1 MKSLLNKILTL
12 SGVALLMLSACK
24 KDGSV
29 ITATN
34 GTPGVLSASASTLVL
49 NNAKLTDP
57 TIVETF
63 TLVQPNFGYNAAI
76 SNTLQID
83 APSDN
88 WANPYTVSMGAD
100 VFTQGFNT
108 NDFNNILLKAGMKG
122 NVTATVNIRVKSS
135 IGASTFVYSNVLALT
150 VTPFNLKSWMYVPG
164 AYEGWNNPGPQED
177 SLYSAT
183 GNGIYVGIINF
194 TAGNNQFLVTPKKT
208 WDNKYATN
216 DAASTSGTSSNYSV
230 TYNGNNNFYA
240 PATAGYYL
248 VTLNTNNNTL
258 SIKPADFYSIIG
270 DAAQGWGTDVAMK
283 YVNDGNGNWTATVP
297 LVSTGQ
303 FKVREDNDWT
313 YSWGI
318 PKAAGADGFGIANT
332 LNDNNNNNIPVAVS
346 GNYLVTFYMP
356 FSLYGGSPTA
366 PPSTTTTYSSV
377 KQ

>member
-1 MKSLLNKILTL
+1 MKSLLNKILTI

-24 KDGSV
+24 KDGAV
-29 ITATN
+29 ITATS
-34 GTPGVLSASASTLVL
+34 GTPGVLSASATTLVL
-49 NNAKLTDP
+49 NNAKITDP
-57 TIVETF
+57 AIVETF

-83 APSDN
+83 VPSDN

-150 VTPFNLKSWMYVPG
+150 VTPFNLKSWLYVPG
-164 AYEGWNNPGPQED
+164 AYEGWNNPGPLED

-194 TAGNNQFLVTPKKT
+194 TAGNNQFLVTPAKN
-208 WDNKYATN
+208 WNNKYATN

-230 TYNGNNNFYA
+230 TYNGPNNFYA

-248 VTLNTNNNTL
+248 ITLNTNNNTM
-258 SIKPADFYSIIG
+258 SIVPANFYSIIG
-270 DAAQGWGTDVAMK
+270 DAAQGWGTDVALK
-283 YVNDGNGNWTATVP
+283 YVNDGNGNWVTTPPAP
-297 LVSTGQ
+297 LVSSGQ
-303 FKVREDNDWT
+303 FKIRQNNDWT

-318 PKAAGADGFGIANT
+318 PKSGSAGFGVANT
-332 LNDNNNNNIPVAVS
+332 LNNTSNDNIPVAVN
-346 GNYLVTFYMP
+346 GNYLVTFN
-356 FSLYGGSPTA
+356 SPAATFGTVPA
-366 PPSTTTTYSSV
+366 VTTTYSSV